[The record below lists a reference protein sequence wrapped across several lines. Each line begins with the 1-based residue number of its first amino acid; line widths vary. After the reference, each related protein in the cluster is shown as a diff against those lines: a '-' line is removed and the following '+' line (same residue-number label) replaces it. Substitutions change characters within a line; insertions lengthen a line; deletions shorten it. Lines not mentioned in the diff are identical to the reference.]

1 MPKTKVSEVIKPWY
15 VLYGRQKR
23 RFGGESQRSFFPVP
37 VSKAFPAAAQS
48 TFSWTRVDF
57 GRPVGYP
64 GMAESSDFAIKI
76 RSAFPGALILV
87 SVVPAGAS
95 WWRGAG
101 VRGGRLGR
109 GIPFQEIPGA
119 D

>member
-1 MPKTKVSEVIKPWY
+1 MSEVIKPWY
-15 VLYGRQKR
+15 LLYGRQKR
-23 RFGGESQRSFFPVP
+23 RFGGESQCSFFPVP
-37 VSKAFPAAAQS
+37 VSKPFQAAPQS
-48 TFSWTRVDF
+48 TSSWTVADF

-64 GMAESSDFAIKI
+64 GMAESSHFAIKI

-87 SVVPAGAS
+87 SVVPAEEKS
-95 WWRGAG
+95 RRGAG
-101 VRGGRLGR
+101 VRGSWLGR